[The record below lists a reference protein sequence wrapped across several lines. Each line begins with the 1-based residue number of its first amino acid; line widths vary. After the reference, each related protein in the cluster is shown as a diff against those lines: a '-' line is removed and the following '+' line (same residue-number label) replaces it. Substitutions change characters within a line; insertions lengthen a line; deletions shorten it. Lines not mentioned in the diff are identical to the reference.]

1 MQNFSFDSNKAGL
14 INQNLLLQ
22 EIRRKSLGNLGSLNY
37 DQQNENRAQSF
48 NTFMFDQN
56 NNKLALNLAEE
67 KTYRSRAIS
76 GAINQ
81 NFLNNK

>member
-56 NNKLALNLAEE
+56 NN
-67 KTYRSRAIS
+67 
-76 GAINQ
+76 
-81 NFLNNK
+81 NNNNNIIEYPDILHTI